1 MIEFK
6 DRLRELMNE
15 NGIKTPT
22 ELSEKLDKLNNNSN
36 LHSNTIRNYLNG
48 KSPKDVG
55 KYKILANFFGVSTDY
70 LQGYTKERTNNI
82 DIKNIYN
89 EYGLNENSLEII
101 KKYNKELYSES
112 INDFIESQYF
122 QNFCKYIYD
131 TKLLTYQY
139 EKLNKIVVCI
149 YQISDNI
156 KEFSKEEI
164 DDIFNIFMKMLD
176 SFFEFIERYSFNN
189 NMFQIN
195 CDCFCIKDKN
205 IFAELKQYFYDKDI
219 SSIMK
224 VIDKLL
230 KMFHIIEDNIEEYKS
245 FLKYKISN
253 DMSNFIWDISIEEE
267 ENFYKKNSFVENE
280 KLNIKKMKQW
290 IKSNKEGEK
299 NERKRTRKK

>member
-6 DRLRELMNE
+6 DRLRQLMNE
-15 NGIKTPT
+15 NGIKTPE
-22 ELSEKLDKLNNNSN
+22 ELSDKLNNLHNNSN

-55 KYKILANFFGVSTDY
+55 KYKILANFFGVSTDF
-70 LQGYTKERTNNI
+70 LQGYTDKRTNNI
-82 DIKNIYN
+82 DIKNICN

-131 TKLLTYQY
+131 TKMLTYQY
-139 EKLNKIVVCI
+139 EKLNIIAVYI

-156 KEFSKEEI
+156 KAFSKEEI

-176 SFFEFIERYSFNN
+176 DFFEFLERYSSNN

-195 CDCFCIKDKN
+195 CDCFCIKDKI

-219 SSIMK
+219 TSIMK

-253 DMSNFIWDISIEEE
+253 DMSNFLWDISIEEE
-267 ENFYKKNSFVENE
+267 EKFYK
-280 KLNIKKMKQW
+280 IKK
-290 IKSNKEGEK
+290 
-299 NERKRTRKK
+299 

>member
-176 SFFEFIERYSFNN
+176 NFFEFIERYSFNN

>member
-101 KKYNKELYSES
+101 KKYNKELYRES

-139 EKLNKIVVCI
+139 EQLYTIVVYI
-149 YQISDNI
+149 YQIADNI
-156 KEFSKEEI
+156 KAFSKEEI
-164 DDIFNIFMKMLD
+164 DDIFNIFTKTIND
-176 SFFEFIERYSFNN
+176 FFEFLERYSSNN

-195 CDCFCIKDKN
+195 CDCFCIKDTN
-205 IFAELKQYFYDKDI
+205 FFAELRQYFYDKDI
-219 SSIMK
+219 SNIIK
-224 VIDKLL
+224 VRDKLL
-230 KMFHIIEDNIEEYKS
+230 KIFSIIEDNIEEYKS

-253 DMSNFIWDISIEEE
+253 DMSNFLWDISLEEE
-267 ENFYKKNSFVENE
+267 EKIYKNNSFVENE

-299 NERKRTRKK
+299 

>member
-1 MIEFK
+1 MLQFEIK
-6 DRLRELMNE
+6 DRLNELMKKNNISAESLSKKLE
-15 NGIKTPT
+15 NYP
-22 ELSEKLDKLNNNSN
+22 SA
-36 LHSNTIRNYLNG
+36 NTIRNYMRG
-48 KSPKDVG
+48 VTPPKSMEMVQRIAD
-55 KYKILANFFGVSTDY
+55 YFNVSTDY
-70 LQGYTKERTNNI
+70 LLGLTIEPTTNI
-82 DIKNIYN
+82 DTKNICN

-176 SFFEFIERYSFNN
+176 NFFEFIERYSFNN